1 MYHLFREN
9 ILLCQNIRHHCI
21 ERQIRSLEE
30 HERREEKRRTRA
42 EKFEILETMDE
53 NCLEMMSKYD
63 EVKTGGQSLND
74 KNKYKH
80 IWCCSWKIFGTYNC
94 HLIKVYRVQ
103 SLSERKLIDVIRE
116 ERDNRLA
123 YSANTPQSRIKEK
136 PRDLIYGFSTSWI
149 NVWNF
154 ICCLII
160 TLNVRYR
167 FLKVLAPIILKFV
180 TCTDFTVVELR
191 KSESYSFLDFVRNS
205 KMMI

>member
-1 MYHLFREN
+1 MN
-9 ILLCQNIRHHCI
+9 IK
-21 ERQIRSLEE
+21 
-30 HERREEKRRTRA
+30 EEKRRGGH
-42 EKFEILETMDE
+42 EKRNSKFWKMDE

-74 KNKYKH
+74 KNKYKQ

-103 SLSERKLIDVIRE
+103 SLSQRKLIDVIRE
-116 ERDNRLA
+116 ERDNRFA

-136 PRDLIYGFSTSWI
+136 PYDLNYGSSTSWM

-160 TLNVRYR
+160 TLNVLYR
-167 FLKVLAPIILKFV
+167 FLKILAPIISKFV

-191 KSESYSFLDFVRNS
+191 KSKSYSFLDFVRNS
-205 KMMI
+205 KMMV